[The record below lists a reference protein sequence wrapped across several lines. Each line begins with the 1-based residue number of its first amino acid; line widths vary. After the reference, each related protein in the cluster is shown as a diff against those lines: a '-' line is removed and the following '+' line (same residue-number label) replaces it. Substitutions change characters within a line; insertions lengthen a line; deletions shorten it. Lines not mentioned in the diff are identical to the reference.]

1 MCGISGLVRA
11 GGLLPSDEEAVRRMT
26 EAMRHRGPDSS
37 GHLTEGN
44 IALGIR
50 RLRII
55 DLATG
60 DQPVHSED
68 GKVSVILNGEIYNYR
83 ELTRELQGLG
93 HRFATKSDTEVIVH
107 GYEQWGE
114 DCIQR
119 LRGMFAFAVL
129 DRRSG
134 VDRGAR
140 LLLARDRMGIKPLYC
155 YRDGG
160 LMLFAS
166 EVRALL
172 AARLFAREVSVEG
185 LYSYLAFGSVQE
197 PLSLME
203 NVLSVPPAHYVNLD
217 VRTGMFALRR
227 YWDFPDAEADHGS
240 RNGADGG
247 DGAAVEGLRPLL
259 REAVALRMIA
269 DVPLGAFLSGG
280 IDSGAVVATMA
291 KEATSPVKAF
301 TIGFGERTFNEAPL
315 AQRAAMRF
323 GVEQTTIVL
332 TPDQVLA
339 ELPSALDALDQPSI
353 DGLNTYYVSRA
364 ARQAGMTVALSGLG
378 GDELFAGYSTFRNVR
393 RMLALQSAV
402 GWVPSPVRAGAAA
415 VWARA
420 NVASSA
426 TARTKEAALIAGDV
440 PSGHP
445 YFLSRALFTPSH
457 SMALMSSA
465 ARDAYSPENA
475 WEQRVEETLAKA
487 AGYDPVNA
495 VSYLECSHYLVS
507 TLLRD
512 TDQMSMAHSL
522 EVRVPLID
530 HKLVEYMM
538 RVPGR
543 YKLTSTDKTPK
554 RLLVGAMSGAL
565 PAEVVNRK
573 KTTFTLPWELW
584 LRGQLRSE
592 VETTLVTLPPKSSRY
607 LEQGKARE
615 TWRAFL
621 SGRTSWSR
629 PWSLY
634 VLCRWLERNAA

>member
-11 GGLLPSDEEAVRRMT
+11 GGLLPSDEGAVRRMT
-26 EAMRHRGPDSS
+26 DAMRHRGPDSA

-44 IALGIR
+44 VALGIR

-60 DQPVHSED
+60 DQPIHNED
-68 GKVSVILNGEIYNYR
+68 RKVSVILNGEIYNYR
-83 ELTRELQGLG
+83 DLTRELQGLG

-114 DCIQR
+114 GCIER
-119 LRGMFAFAVL
+119 LRGMFAFAVF
-129 DRRSG
+129 DRRPG
-134 VDRGAR
+134 GATR
-140 LLLARDRMGIKPLYC
+140 LLLARDRMGIKPLYY

-160 LMLFAS
+160 LLLFAS

-172 AARLFAREVSVEG
+172 ATSLISRRVSVDG
-185 LYSYLAFGSVQE
+185 LHSYLAFGSVQE
-197 PLSLME
+197 PLSLIE
-203 NVLSVPPAHYVNLD
+203 GVFSVPPAYQAAIDLK
-217 VRTGMFALRR
+217 TGSLALRR
-227 YWDFPDAEADHGS
+227 YWDFPRPQAV
-240 RNGADGG
+240 NGGHVSPDEEKEVV
-247 DGAAVEGLRPLL
+247 DGLRPLL
-259 REAVALRMIA
+259 KEAVALRMIA

-301 TIGFGERTFNEAPL
+301 TIGFGESAFNEGPL
-315 AQRAAMRF
+315 AQKAARHF
-323 GVEQTTIVL
+323 GVEHTTILL

-339 ELPSALDALDQPSI
+339 ELPVALDALDQPSI
-353 DGLNTYYVSRA
+353 DGANTYYVSRA

-378 GDELFAGYSTFRNVR
+378 GDELFAGYSTFRNVP

-415 VWARA
+415 VWSRA

-426 TARTKEAALIAGDV
+426 TARGKEAALLAGDI

-445 YFLSRALFTPSH
+445 YFLSRVLFTPSQ
-457 SMALMSSA
+457 SRALMSLAAREAASA
-465 ARDAYSPENA
+465 ATNP
-475 WEQRVEETLAKA
+475 WEQRVGETLVRA
-487 AGYDPVNA
+487 AEYDPINA
-495 VSYLECSHYLVS
+495 ISYLECNHYMVS

-592 VETTLVTLPPKSSRY
+592 VETTLVTLPSKSRRY